1 MKHIIIYSIIVA
13 AILLLS
19 ACAKTPGTTVQDG
32 IIIADPTQI
41 EDTTA
46 ATQNTQPSE
55 TATDAT
61 TEVTE
66 AETTTPTVTTPTESD
81 DLELQNSAV
90 IAAADGTHI
99 MQSVSVA
106 NGWKID
112 IDAVVDMSGIEKV
125 DAYEYHMVEFTDQ
138 RREQLFDYFFGDLA
152 STAVHD
158 TYAFNDHWEIRLSDR
173 IGDYFRFSVNYSF
186 SGDGIPQEKIFYLEY
201 RDVNLYPFEDNL
213 LGSVDDVKISISQDE
228 AINMCKGFA
237 NAISDEQQYTIGY
250 VRPFG
255 NGGRRQYYWIV
266 YKQVIN
272 GMPVTAYQDLKFYID
287 SNGIQEASGALYAA
301 GSSIMENPIISLDE
315 AIAVLNSNAE
325 VIDLSELE
333 LSNVYTDTVPVR
345 SVSLEYMVVKD
356 MYEDPAIVPVWR
368 FIIGSDNDEQNIMGD
383 RYIAVNALNGDLIV
397 CRRRHTF

>member
-19 ACAKTPGTTVQDG
+19 ACAKTPETIIQDG

-41 EDTTA
+41 EDTT
-46 ATQNTQPSE
+46 TQNAQPSE
-55 TATDAT
+55 TT
-61 TEVTE
+61 TEATE

-81 DLELQNSAV
+81 NLELQNNAV

-99 MQSVSVA
+99 VQSISMA

-125 DAYEYHMVEFTDQ
+125 DAYEYRMVEFTDQ

-152 STAVHD
+152 STAEHN
-158 TYAFNDHWEIRLSDR
+158 TYAFNDHWKIKFSDR
-173 IGDYFRFSVNYSF
+173 IGDYFRFEVNYNY
-186 SGDGIPQEKIFYLEY
+186 SGESIPQEKIFLLGYH
-201 RDVNLYPFEDNL
+201 DVNLYPFEDNL
-213 LGSVDDVKISISQDE
+213 LESVDDVKISITQEE

-237 NAISDEQQYTIGY
+237 NSISDEQKYTVGY

-266 YKQVIN
+266 YKQMID
-272 GMPVTAYQDLKFYID
+272 GMPVTTYQDLKFYID
-287 SNGIQEASGALYAA
+287 SNGIQEASGALYTA

-315 AIAVLNSNAE
+315 AISILNGNTSVL
-325 VIDLSELE
+325 DLTNLNLE
-333 LSNVYTDTVPVR
+333 NFYTDTIPITGIA
-345 SVSLEYMVVKD
+345 LEYMVVKD
-356 MYEDPAIVPVWR
+356 MYGEPSIVPVWR
-368 FIIGSDNDEQNIMGD
+368 FLIGSDYDEQNILGD

-397 CRRRHTF
+397 CRRRNTI